1 MHADLPAD
9 TVAPDEARQLWL
21 KRAGAV
27 LCSILVHLCLFS
39 LFDWPRS
46 AAPEAT
52 RLRVSLRSPQSEVQ
66 LPSRPPDAAAGV
78 RRPPP
83 PPPAAPVPA
92 EPAQP
97 SAMPDEPSA
106 KPGEAD
112 QDGLPYLPADQLD
125 VRPEFPPDLEER
137 VSAGLAETESGRVVL
152 QLLIGEDG
160 RVNDVELEESEL
172 SEQASLKLMENFS
185 SLQLVPGQRGGKP
198 VRTRWHLEFTFSVA
212 P

>member
-1 MHADLPAD
+1 MHADLPD
-9 TVAPDEARQLWL
+9 TGAREARQVLL
-21 KRAGAV
+21 NRAAAV
-27 LCSILVHLCLFS
+27 LCSVLVHLCLFS

-46 AAPEAT
+46 PAPAAT
-52 RLRVSLRSPQSEVQ
+52 RLRVSLRAPEAAVR
-66 LPSRPPDAAAGV
+66 LPSRAPDATRAAPSPHPLPV
-78 RRPPP
+78 AESPAPAAA
-83 PPPAAPVPA
+83 PAAPA
-92 EPAQP
+92 ETLA
-97 SAMPDEPSA
+97 A
-106 KPGEAD
+106 PGEAD
-112 QDGLPYLPADQLD
+112 QAGLPYLPADLLD

-160 RVNDVELEESEL
+160 RVNDVLLEESEL